1 MKINILTKIFFS
13 MLLVASVSFVG
24 MFYQLQV
31 LEKKQPKVVESNL
44 LKTSRLIASEVDNWM
59 DKNLRSSRM
68 MTKMKAINEMKPEN
82 QVPVLIAATEVLEWA
97 SILFIADTNGD
108 AIARSDGKKL
118 RNYSDRE
125 YVKQILAGWEVGQQ
139 VLIGKAKPVPLQ
151 CFAVPIKNP
160 ALVGILTQ
168 CSTLTDISDFV
179 VNQRIGLT
187 GIAFLVDDKNRLI
200 AHGDVQNLTAK
211 LQDFSRHP
219 ALKTA
224 SDDQI
229 RVVEV
234 DGKERVFVVSDVG
247 LGWKLVVQQDYDE
260 AYADYLE
267 LKTLS
272 QYIIGVAIVLV
283 LMLSVLMS
291 VNLASPI
298 KKLTNVANSFSKG
311 NFDEGVAYTD
321 RNDEIGDLAHSIERM
336 GVSIRLALKR
346 LKSAKSS

>member
-1 MKINILTKIFFS
+1 MFKINILTKIFLS
-13 MLLVASVSFVG
+13 MLMVASVSFVG

-31 LEKKQPKVVESNL
+31 IEKKQPGVVEDNL
-44 LKTSRLIASEVDNWM
+44 LKTSRLISSEVDNWM
-59 DKNLRSSRM
+59 DKNLRSSKM
-68 MTKMKAINEMKPEN
+68 MTKLDAIKNMQAED
-82 QVPVLIAATEVLEWA
+82 QVPVLVAATEVLEWA

-125 YVKQILAGWEVGQQ
+125 YVKQILAGWDVGQQ

-160 ALVGILTQ
+160 TLVGILTQ

-179 VNQRIGLT
+179 VGERIGLT

-211 LQDFSRHP
+211 LQDFSDHP

-234 DGKERVFVVSDVG
+234 DGKDRVFVVSEVG
-247 LGWKLVVQQDYDE
+247 LGWKLVVQQDYEE
-260 AYADYLE
+260 AYSDYLE
-267 LKTLS
+267 LKKLS
-272 QYIIGVAIVLV
+272 QYIMGIAVVLV
-283 LMLSVLMS
+283 LILSILMS
-291 VNLASPI
+291 INLALPI
-298 KKLTNVANSFSKG
+298 KRLTSTANSFSKG
-311 NFDEGVAYTD
+311 NFDDGVAYTN

-346 LKSAKSS
+346 LKSK